1 MSDAAHGR
9 IHNFTA
15 GPAVLPLSVVEEVRD
30 AHPNLH
36 GSGVGLLEISH
47 RSKTFQAVVDSAVA
61 RVRRVLNVPADY
73 PIVFLQGGASLQFYM
88 TALNFLLPGPDGARG
103 QADFLVTGT
112 WSQKA
117 IKEAS
122 RIGDVKAIWDDEP
135 NNFKTVP
142 KNGEYTVR
150 PDAQYL
156 HYTSNNTIY
165 GTMYHHHPDSQG
177 KPLIADLSSNIG
189 GVPVNIGGHAM
200 IYAGAQKN
208 LGPSGIVLA
217 ILSPWATARIPKGLP
232 AMLDYNVQ
240 IKEGSLY
247 NTPNC
252 FGIFVLERVFA
263 WMEANGGL
271 DGAIARNTVKADTL
285 YAELDRTAFWSPH
298 AARDARS
305 CMNVTW
311 RLPTEALE
319 EQFAKEA
326 TKAGLEGLK
335 GHRSVGG
342 IRASLY
348 NALPLESVQA
358 LVGFMREFERKN
370 G

>member
-1 MSDAAHGR
+1 MSNYGR

-30 AHPNLH
+30 ALPNLG

-47 RSKTFQAVVDSAVA
+47 RSKTFQGVVDSAIA
-61 RVRRVLNVPADY
+61 RIRRVLDVPADY
-73 PIVFLQGGASLQFYM
+73 PVLFLQGGASLQFYM
-88 TALNFLLPGPDGARG
+88 TALNFLNPNPDGSKG
-103 QADFLVTGT
+103 SADFLITGT

-117 IKEAS
+117 VKEAA
-122 RIGDVKAIWDDEP
+122 RVGDAKAIWDDAP
-135 NNFKTVP
+135 NNFKRVP
-142 KNGEYTVR
+142 RAGEYQVR
-150 PDAQYL
+150 EAAQYL

-165 GTMYHHHPDSQG
+165 GTMYQELPDAQG
-177 KPLIADLSSNIG
+177 KPLVADLSSNIA
-189 GVPVNIGGHAM
+189 GVPVDVAAHGM

-208 LGPSGIVLA
+208 LGPSGVTLA
-217 ILSPWATARIPKGLP
+217 ILSPWAVSRIPKGLP
-232 AMLDYNVQ
+232 AMLDYNVH
-240 IKEGSLY
+240 IKDGSLY

-271 DGAIARNTVKADTL
+271 QGAIERNTAKADLL
-285 YAELDRTAFWSPH
+285 YAELDRTAFWAPH
-298 AARDARS
+298 AAKEARS
-305 CMNVTW
+305 CMNITW
-311 RLPTEALE
+311 RLPTEELE
-319 EQFAKEA
+319 EKFAKEA
-326 TKAGLEGLK
+326 KTAGFEGLK

-348 NALPLESVQA
+348 NACPIDSVSA
-358 LVGFMREFERKN
+358 LVGFMQEFERKN